1 MSKLIEY
8 DETARRAMEAGV
20 DKLADA
26 VRVTLGPRGRHVVLA
41 KAFGGPTVTNDG
53 VTVAREIDLE
63 DPFENLGAQLVKSVA
78 TKTNDVAGDGTT
90 TATVLAQALIK
101 GGLRMVA
108 AGANPIALGVG
119 NRQGRRR
126 GVRGAAGL
134 GHPGVRQGRASR
146 RWQRCR
152 RATQQIG
159 ELVGEAM
166 TKVGHDGVVS
176 VEESS
181 TLSTE
186 LEFTEGV
193 GFDKGFLSAY
203 FVTDFDSQEAVLED
217 ALILLHQEKISS
229 LPDLLPML
237 EKVAEAGKPLLI
249 IAEDVEGEALATLVV
264 NSIRKTLK
272 AVAVKAPFFGD
283 RRKAFLEDLAVVTG
297 GQVIN
302 PDAGL
307 LLREVGIEV
316 LGSARRVVVS
326 KDDTI
331 IVEGGGSEDAVAD
344 RIKQLRAEIEK
355 SDSEWDREKLQ
366 ERLAKLAGGVAVIKV
381 GAATETALKER
392 KESVEDAVA
401 AAKAAVEE
409 GIVAGG
415 GSALIQAAQGA
426 EEAARV
432 AVRRRGS
439 RRRGVLRGARGAAV
453 LDRHQRRPGRRGR
466 GQQGQRAAG
475 RARAERGHAELR
487 RLGRRRR
494 DRPRQGHP
502 VRGAQRGVGS
512 PDGAHH
518 RDGDCREARRAGGR
532 SRPRSPPPLSE
543 RASKRSTPAF
553 RRGCFVLLVASQI
566 GPNARTRSGRDPRS
580 SGRS

>member
-1 MSKLIEY
+1 MSKVIAY
-8 DETARRAMEAGV
+8 DEAARRAIEAGV
-20 DKLADA
+20 NTLADA

-101 GGLRMVA
+101 NGLRLVA
-108 AGANPIALGVG
+108 AGVNPIELGVG
-119 NRQGRRR
+119 LSK
-126 GVRGAAGL
+126 AADAVSEALLAAAIPVSGKDAI
-134 GHPGVRQGRASR
+134 GQVATVSSR
-146 RWQRCR
+146 DP
-152 RATQQIG
+152 QIG

-166 TKVGHDGVVS
+166 TKVGTDGVVS

-181 TLSTE
+181 TMNTE

-203 FVTDFDSQEAVLED
+203 FVTDFDAQQAVLD
-217 ALILLHQEKISS
+217 DPLILLHQEKISS

-237 EKVAEAGKPLLI
+237 EKVAESGKPLLI

-307 LLREVGIEV
+307 LLREVDTDV

-331 IVEGGGSEDAVAD
+331 VVDGGGPKEAVAN
-344 RIKQLRAEIEK
+344 RIKQLRAEIEA
-355 SDSEWDREKLQ
+355 SDSDWDREKLQ

-415 GSALIQAAQGA
+415 GSALIGA
-426 EEAARV
+426 RTALTDL
-432 AVRRRGS
+432 RGS
-439 RRRGVLRGARGAAV
+439 LSGDQALGVDVFFDALAAPLYWIATNAGLDGSVVVNKVGGLPPGHGLNAATLSYGDLVAEGVVDPVKVTRSAV
-453 LDRHQRRPGRRGR
+453 LN
-466 GQQGQRAAG
+466 AG
-475 RARAERGHAELR
+475 SVARMVLTTETAIVEKPAEDEDHGHGHHHGHA
-487 RLGRRRR
+487 
-494 DRPRQGHP
+494 H
-502 VRGAQRGVGS
+502 
-512 PDGAHH
+512 
-518 RDGDCREARRAGGR
+518 
-532 SRPRSPPPLSE
+532 
-543 RASKRSTPAF
+543 
-553 RRGCFVLLVASQI
+553 
-566 GPNARTRSGRDPRS
+566 
-580 SGRS
+580 